1 MAKIA
6 LDIDGNIG
14 SFTRWR
20 IDLAIRYAKQTGQKQ
35 LPIKINSG
43 GGSAYE
49 MRTIIDLLKNSGL
62 EIVTICTGVAMSA
75 AVGLLVMGSKRYA
88 YPSSTIMI
96 HQASSYS
103 LNEGIT
109 RTTTADAKSTADELS
124 RLTDDYYKLID
135 NQISKSSGFIKDLI
149 LKNGN
154 TDLFLSAEKAKEYN
168 IIQAIGMP
176 DYKDIFPSDGLNQ
189 NESIYELSKDFNLE
203 VKKEIT
209 KNPDFFVDFKNDDDF
224 CLFYSK
230 NFNFMEVNPTMSNQ
244 NVPAVQNVHS
254 LNIPTATVQSF
265 SLSDVQK
272 MLNDGL
278 ENQKIVFEKQLEESN
293 QKAKEEAKKEL
304 DAKYQSEFVS
314 LNEKITQLTASE
326 SATKTENE
334 KLEVKMK
341 LKDLHENQNK
351 ITFAELESEEEFILK
366 YTKVEDGSRTAYFTK
381 LSNRPV
387 NTAMSKKPLLDNT
400 ENNKIFSDKE
410 RNYIEDGGDKKQAQL
425 SAFMRTYLSD
435 NKLDPKNHNH
445 ISLARK
451 EGLKKFPELM
461 PF

>member
-20 IDLAIRYAKQTGQKQ
+20 IELAIQYAKQTGQKQ
-35 LPIKINSG
+35 LPIKINSY

-49 MRTIIDLLKNSGL
+49 MRTIVDLLKKSDL
-62 EIVTICTGVAMSA
+62 EIITICSGVAMSA

-96 HQASSYS
+96 HQASSYTLS
-103 LNEGIT
+103 EGIT
-109 RTTTADAKSTADELS
+109 KTTTSDAKSNADELS

-135 NQISKSSGFIKDLI
+135 SQISKSSGFIKDLV

-154 TDLFLSAEKAKEYN
+154 TDLFLAAEKAKEYN
-168 IIQAIGMP
+168 LIQIIGMP
-176 DYKDIFPSDGLNQ
+176 DYKDIFPSDALNQ
-189 NESIYELSKDFNLE
+189 NESIYELSKDFNTE
-203 VKKEIT
+203 IKKEIK
-209 KNPDFFVDFKNDDDF
+209 KNPGFFADFKNDDDF

-230 NFNFMEVNPTMSNQ
+230 NFNFMEVNPTMSSQ

-254 LNIPTATVQSF
+254 LTTNQSF
-265 SLSDVQK
+265 SLNDVQK

-278 ENQKIVFEKQLEESN
+278 ESQKNVFEKQLEESN

-351 ITFAELESEEEFILK
+351 ITYAELESEEEFILK
-366 YTKVEDGSRTAYFTK
+366 YTKVEDGSRAAYFTK

-387 NTAMSKKPLLDNT
+387 NIAMSKKPLLDNT
-400 ENNKIFSDKE
+400 ESNKIFSDKE
-410 RNYIEDGGDKKQAQL
+410 RNYLEDGGDKKQAQL

-445 ISLARK
+445 ISLARR